1 MAQFFRQ
8 QRAEFDA
15 PLAQR
20 FMADLYAALVQQLLD
35 IPIAQWEAVVE
46 PDGVLDDGHW
56 KTVAVGLEVG
66 HGGSG

>member
-20 FMADLYAALVQQLLD
+20 FMADLHAALVQQLLD
-35 IPIAQWEAVVE
+35 IPIAQWEAVVQ
-46 PDGVLDDGHW
+46 PAGVLDDGHW